1 MDEVKH
7 FLLFAGDDDLELL
20 SLPPQLKEKFVRLQT
35 ENRVLN
41 KKLSEAGDS
50 TTLQSSLE
58 DAQSRVNELESEGR

>member
-7 FLLFAGDDDLELL
+7 LLLFAGDDDLELL